1 MQFFICFNFHHTEN
15 VKYEVYSTTI
25 GFADGQLNRC
35 NKNLIHSPLVT
46 IANEHLHWSKS
57 HRKYCYTLLLQCFYH
72 LSLAATQTFVS
83 TSIFYHPLSKP
94 SSRHPQSPSIT
105 AAVFQTCTPP
115 SPGSCSLFNYA
126 VYPQVQDFSLFLFC
140 IPLLSLHLAFSLSS
154 SP

>member
-1 MQFFICFNFHHTEN
+1 MQFFISFHFHHTEN
-15 VKYEVYSTTI
+15 VKYEVYSTTT
-25 GFADGQLNRC
+25 GFSDGQLNVDVI
-35 NKNLIHSPLVT
+35 KILSIL
-46 IANEHLHWSKS
+46 
-57 HRKYCYTLLLQCFYH
+57 LLLQQLMNICIGQSHTESIAIRCSFSVFII
-72 LSLAATQTFVS
+72 SLWQPHTFVS

-94 SSRHPQSPSIT
+94 SRHPQSPSIT

-140 IPLLSLHLAFSLSS
+140 IPLLSLHLALSLSS